1 MIATLAITMPSR
13 LALGEPKEN
22 MICASAVAAGKVDQ
36 FALQIEQTVI
46 AFASAIFLL
55 WLQFDYLVSLFF
67 IVFDF
72 APKHP
77 SQCEHRIEQHGDDT
91 IEQECS
97 RAHVNVPSLPRVVAL
112 DTKRG
117 FLTVIPIHKGVLL
130 ASLPFSGIT
139 SRFLVR
145 GAKGTAQAGCMPR
158 RPTKPNSIFELN
170 AGWPLHLYEV
180 DVRDATCLDQTWALP
195 ALRRRTGMENQHS

>member
-1 MIATLAITMPSR
+1 MIATLASTMPSR

-77 SQCEHRIEQHGDDT
+77 RQCEHRIEQHGDDT

-117 FLTVIPIHKGVLL
+117 FLTVIPIHKRVSFWL
-130 ASLPFSGIT
+130 ACRSGDLWNNVT
-139 SRFLVR
+139 VSGPWREGD
-145 GAKGTAQAGCMPR
+145 GAGRMYAASSHQ
-158 RPTKPNSIFELN
+158 I
-170 AGWPLHLYEV
+170 
-180 DVRDATCLDQTWALP
+180 
-195 ALRRRTGMENQHS
+195 